1 MKRST
6 QSLSILTLFIVAF
19 IGINCGPAKETQI
32 SQRSDAPDWVNKG
45 SGSLQEKN
53 ILFGVGTSS
62 VSDMTAARMQ
72 AGERAR
78 ADIAAQIRVK
88 VKSLSKNYTS
98 ASSGSDNSKTTD
110 VFSNVIENIVNQN
123 VSGVSI
129 VEYYNDPD
137 AKVLYALAKLDLDQ
151 VKDVIDQHNE
161 WDEAT
166 KKNLKSQME
175 DMFKELETKTQ
186 N

>member
-1 MKRST
+1 MIRTIKTLSV
-6 QSLSILTLFIVAF
+6 LSIMLLALISM
-19 IGINCGPAKETQI
+19 NCGPAKETQI
-32 SQRSDAPDWVNKG
+32 SQRSDAPDWVNQG

-62 VSDMTAARMQ
+62 VTDMTAARMQ

-78 ADIAAQIRVK
+78 ADIAAQIKVK
-88 VKSLSKNYTS
+88 VKSLSKNYTT
-98 ASSGSDNSKTTD
+98 AKSGSSNSTTTD
-110 VFSNVIENIVNQN
+110 VFSNVIENMVNQN

-137 AKVLYALAKLDLDQ
+137 AKVLYVLAKLDLEQ

-166 KKNLKSQME
+166 KKNAKSQME
-175 DMFKELETKTQ
+175 DMFKELNQKTQ
-186 N
+186 D

>member
-1 MKRST
+1 MIRTIKTLSF
-6 QSLSILTLFIVAF
+6 LSIISLALISL
-19 IGINCGPAKETQI
+19 NCGPAKETQI

-78 ADIAAQIRVK
+78 ADIAAQIKVK
-88 VKSLSKNYTS
+88 VKSLSKNYTTAKS
-98 ASSGSDNSKTTD
+98 GTSSSSTTD
-110 VFSNVIENIVNQN
+110 VFSNVIENMVNQN

-137 AKVLYALAKLDLDQ
+137 AKVLYALAKLDLEQ

-166 KKNLKSQME
+166 KKNVKSQME
-175 DMFKELETKTQ
+175 DMFKELNQKTQ
-186 N
+186 D

>member
-1 MKRST
+1 MIRTIKTLSF
-6 QSLSILTLFIVAF
+6 LSILSLALISL
-19 IGINCGPAKETQI
+19 NCGPAKETQI

-78 ADIAAQIRVK
+78 ADIAAQIKVK
-88 VKSLSKNYTS
+88 VKSLSKNYTT
-98 ASSGSDNSKTTD
+98 AKSGNSNSTTTD
-110 VFSNVIENIVNQN
+110 VFSNVIENMVNQN

-129 VEYYNDPD
+129 VEYFNDPD
-137 AKVLYALAKLDLDQ
+137 AKVLYALAKLDLEQ

-166 KKNLKSQME
+166 KKNVKSQME
-175 DMFKELETKTQ
+175 DMFKELNQKTQ
-186 N
+186 D